1 MLPFSLS
8 RTISFPSAILFVP
21 PSHNPATSNMSS
33 NVVDADW
40 RWRRRMENSLKSEDR
55 RTMSALESSS
65 KSKTARRA
73 NRGRNEGKSGAEGE
87 RSETTFGAQ
96 DLNEKRAGKRALKQA
111 VTYPELKKGC
121 QTGRERGE

>member
-1 MLPFSLS
+1 
-8 RTISFPSAILFVP
+8 
-21 PSHNPATSNMSS
+21 
-33 NVVDADW
+33 
-40 RWRRRMENSLKSEDR
+40 MENSLKSEDR